1 MKLVSSIP
9 NGEAWRAYSQR
20 AAAYAAQLR
29 EMGLPHEHPE
39 RVRARAAIL
48 RGIEHARKEKRK
60 CAAARRL
67 IAVLTAQK
75 KALAAA

>member
-1 MKLVSSIP
+1 MKVVFSIP
-9 NGEAWRAYSQR
+9 SGESWRQYAER
-20 AAAYAAQLR
+20 AARYGADLR
-29 EMGLPHEHPE
+29 KMGLPHDHPD
-39 RVRARAAIL
+39 RVRARASIL
-48 RGIEHARKEKRK
+48 RGIANARKEKRK

>member
-1 MKLVSSIP
+1 MKILFSIP
-9 NGEAWRAYSQR
+9 NGEGWRQ
-20 AAAYAAQLR
+20 YAARATRYGAALR
-29 EMGLPHEHPE
+29 KMGLPHEHPE
-39 RVRARAAIL
+39 RQRARAAIL